1 MKSTNDI
8 THKLIKHKKNL
19 NNLIVSFDIID
30 NNICNI
36 KTFDNYS
43 DLLIWLGDIRD
54 DQVEKYSDEEDEYIR
69 SGKWFYDQRCNI
81 GEILSK
87 KTNKIYYRIS
97 WILND
102 NEYLKYEEEII
113 ESIDAFKK
121 TKWYI
126 KYMRANK
133 LNRIIE

>member
-1 MKSTNDI
+1 M
-8 THKLIKHKKNL
+8 
-19 NNLIVSFDIID
+19 IVSFDIID
-30 NNICNI
+30 DDIYNI

-43 DLLIWLGDIRD
+43 DLLIWLGDIGD
-54 DQVEKYSDEEDEYIR
+54 DQVEKYCEEEDEYIK

-87 KTNKIYYRIS
+87 KTNKKYYRVS

-121 TKWYI
+121 TKWY
-126 KYMRANK
+126 KNYMRIYK
-133 LNRIIE
+133 LNRILNLKNII